1 MSGRQFLYIVL
12 LLVVAAGAGLVGAVG
27 GGTIVYRYLQSQP
40 TSITS
45 AASQP
50 IVQATI
56 TAPAAVV
63 SDTPTRSVPSTN
75 VPEGN
80 PAQPQ
85 SKLEVSMT
93 QIETSITQAV
103 EKVGPAVVTVLAK
116 NPGQRTRFGIVS
128 GGLSSGSGVFISQ
141 DGYVLTNNHVVEG
154 AELYSV
160 VLANGSEIVAN
171 LIGADPYSDLAVLK
185 VDETPP
191 AVVQLGSSDLLKPGE
206 TVIAIGSPLGDFKNT
221 VTAGVISAVGRSLDS
236 GNGFL
241 MENMIQ
247 TDAAINQG
255 NSGGPLVNLAGEVIG
270 INTLIVRGG
279 SGASTVV
286 EGLGF
291 SIPASTVQVVAAQL
305 IQDGAVARPYLGIR
319 YQSIDP
325 QIATVYRLP
334 AQWGV
339 YVTQVDS
346 GSPAET
352 AGIKEEDI
360 IVQVGDVA
368 LDGDHPYINALFEYK
383 PGDTVTLALFRGSE
397 RIQVQVTLESTK

>member
-1 MSGRQFLYIVL
+1 MSGRKFVYLVL

-27 GGTIVYRYLQSQP
+27 GGVIVYRYLQSQP
-40 TSITS
+40 TAT
-45 AASQP
+45 AAAVAQP
-50 IVQATI
+50 VAQATVLGR
-56 TAPAAVV
+56 TFAPTQGVPAA
-63 SDTPTRSVPSTN
+63 DT
-75 VPEGN
+75 
-80 PAQPQ
+80 AQPPG
-85 SKLEVSMT
+85 KLEVSST
-93 QIETSITQAV
+93 QIETAITQAV

-116 NPGQRTRFGIVS
+116 NPDQRTRFGIVS
-128 GGLSSGSGVFISQ
+128 GGVSSGSGVFISN
-141 DGYVLTNNHVVEG
+141 DGYVLTNNHVIED
-154 AELYSV
+154 AESYSV
-160 VLANGSEIVAN
+160 VLANGSEIAAK

-185 VDETPP
+185 VEDTPP
-191 AVVQLGSSDLLKPGE
+191 AVARFGSSDLLKPGE

-221 VTAGVISAVGRSLDS
+221 VTAGVISAVGRSLDT

-241 MENMIQ
+241 LENMIQ

-270 INTLIVRGG
+270 VNTLIVRGG

-325 QIATVYRLP
+325 QIARVYRLP
-334 AQWGV
+334 AEYGV

-346 GSPAET
+346 GSPAEK
-352 AGIKEEDI
+352 AGIREEDI
-360 IVQVGDVA
+360 IVQVGDAV
-368 LDGDHPYINALFEYK
+368 LGENLPYINALFEYK
-383 PGDTVTLALFRGSE
+383 PGDMLTLSLYRGND